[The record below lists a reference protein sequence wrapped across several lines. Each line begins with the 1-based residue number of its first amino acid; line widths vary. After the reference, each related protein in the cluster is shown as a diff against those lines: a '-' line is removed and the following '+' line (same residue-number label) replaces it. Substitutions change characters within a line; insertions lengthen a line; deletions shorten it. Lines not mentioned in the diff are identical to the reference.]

1 MRAVNLIPVEA
12 RRGLRG
18 GGSGSGLASYIVLG
32 VLAAV
37 VVMSAAYTLT
47 NRSLGDRRA
56 ELQSVQSQVEDAQAQ
71 VQRYSSYTG
80 FTALRQKRAET
91 VRSLASSRFD
101 WSHALHE
108 VARTIPSNAWL
119 TALKGTVAPGVS
131 VEGGS
136 TDPLRASL
144 PNPALEVQGCTTSQA
159 DVAKVISSLRRVDGV
174 ERVSLS
180 SSQKLDDGSASGG
193 GSSTAAAGDSGNA
206 DCRHGDAHYPQ
217 FSMTLFFA
225 NPTTTASGAQTASA
239 TTTP

>member
-1 MRAVNLIPVEA
+1 MRAVNLIPVED

-18 GGSGSGLASYIVLG
+18 GGSGSGVASYIVLG

-37 VVMSAAYTLT
+37 VLMSAAYTLT
-47 NRSLGDRRA
+47 NRSLSERRG
-56 ELQSVQSQVEDAQAQ
+56 ELQSVQAQVEDAQSQ

-80 FTALRQKRAET
+80 FTALRQKRTET

-108 VARTIPSNAWL
+108 LARTMPANAWL
-119 TALKGTVAPGVS
+119 TSLKGTVTPGIS
-131 VEGGS
+131 IDGGG
-136 TDPLRASL
+136 TDPLRGSL
-144 PNPALEVQGCTTSQA
+144 PNPALEVVGCTTSQA

-180 SSQKLDDGSASGG
+180 SSEKLDQGASGG
-193 GSSTAAAGDSGNA
+193 TTGDSGGGG
-206 DCRHGDAHYPQ
+206 DCRYGNVHYPQ

-225 NPTTTASGAQTASA
+225 TPTTTPSGAQTAPA

>member
-1 MRAVNLIPVEA
+1 MKAVNLIPVED

-18 GGSGSGLASYIVLG
+18 GGSGSGVASYIVLG

-47 NRSLGDRRA
+47 NRSLSDRHA
-56 ELQSVQSQVEDAQAQ
+56 QLESVQSQVENAQAQ

-80 FTALRQKRAET
+80 FTALRQKRTET
-91 VRSLASSRFD
+91 VRSLAASRFD

-108 VARTIPSNAWL
+108 LARTIPSNAWL
-119 TALKGTVAPGVS
+119 TSLKGTVTPGIS
-131 VEGGS
+131 IDGGG
-136 TDPLRASL
+136 TDPLRGSL
-144 PNPALEVQGCTTSQA
+144 PNPALEVVGCTTSQA

-174 ERVSLS
+174 ERLSLS
-180 SSQKLDDGSASGG
+180 SSQKLDQGASGG
-193 GSSTAAAGDSGNA
+193 STGDSGDGG
-206 DCRHGDAHYPQ
+206 DCRYGNAHYPQ

-225 NPTTTASGAQTASA
+225 TPTTPTGAHAASA

>member
-1 MRAVNLIPVEA
+1 MKAVNLIPVED

-18 GGSGSGLASYIVLG
+18 GGSGSGVASYIVLG

-47 NRSLGDRRA
+47 NRSLSDRHA
-56 ELQSVQSQVEDAQAQ
+56 QLESVQSQVENAQAQ

-80 FTALRQKRAET
+80 FTALRQKRTET
-91 VRSLASSRFD
+91 VRSLAASRFD

-108 VARTIPSNAWL
+108 LARTIPSNAWL
-119 TALKGTVAPGVS
+119 TSLKGTVTPGIS
-131 VEGGS
+131 IDGGG
-136 TDPLRASL
+136 TDPLRGSL
-144 PNPALEVQGCTTSQA
+144 PNPALEVVGCTTSQA

-174 ERVSLS
+174 ERLSLS
-180 SSQKLDDGSASGG
+180 SSQKLDQGASGG
-193 GSSTAAAGDSGNA
+193 STGDSGGGG
-206 DCRHGDAHYPQ
+206 DCRYGNAHYPQ

-225 NPTTTASGAQTASA
+225 TPTTPSGAHAASA

>member
-1 MRAVNLIPVEA
+1 MKAVNLIPVED

-18 GGSGSGLASYIVLG
+18 GGSGSGVASYIVLG

-47 NRSLGDRRA
+47 NRSLSDRHA
-56 ELQSVQSQVEDAQAQ
+56 QLESVQSQVENAQAQ

-80 FTALRQKRAET
+80 FTALRQKRTET
-91 VRSLASSRFD
+91 VRSLAASRFD

-108 VARTIPSNAWL
+108 LARTIPSNAWL
-119 TALKGTVAPGVS
+119 TSLKGTVTPGIS
-131 VEGGS
+131 IDGGG
-136 TDPLRASL
+136 TDPLRGSL
-144 PNPALEVQGCTTSQA
+144 PNPALEVVGCTTSQA

-174 ERVSLS
+174 ERLSLS
-180 SSQKLDDGSASGG
+180 SSQKLDQGASGG
-193 GSSTAAAGDSGNA
+193 STGDSGDGG
-206 DCRHGDAHYPQ
+206 DCRYGNAHYPQ

-225 NPTTTASGAQTASA
+225 TPTTPSGAHAASA

>member
-1 MRAVNLIPVEA
+1 MRAVNLIPVED

-18 GGSGSGLASYIVLG
+18 SGSGSGIASYIVLG

-37 VVMSAAYTLT
+37 VAMSAAYTLT

-56 ELQSVQSQVEDAQAQ
+56 QLESVQSQVDTAQAQ

-80 FTALRQKRAET
+80 FTALRQKRSET
-91 VRSLASSRFD
+91 VRSLAASRFD

-108 VARTIPSNAWL
+108 LARTIPSNAWL
-119 TALKGTVAPGVS
+119 TSLKGTVTPGVS
-131 VEGGS
+131 VDGGTS
-136 TDPLRASL
+136 DSLRASL
-144 PNPALEVQGCTTSQA
+144 PNPALEVMGCTTSQA
-159 DVAKVISSLRRVDGV
+159 DVAKVISSLRRIDGV

-180 SSQKLDDGSASGG
+180 SSQKLDVGSPSAGGG
-193 GSSTAAAGDSGNA
+193 GSGGDAGG
-206 DCRHGDAHYPQ
+206 DCRYGNAHYPQ

-225 NPTTTASGAQTASA
+225 TPTSPSGAQTASA